1 LDSASGRIARAGSAL
16 RKIAMKIT
24 MHAMSVDIF
33 VPVLTHLSTLLD
45 KGLAHASAKKFE
57 PSVLVNARLAPDMF
71 PLSRQIQIACDAAKN
86 GSARLAGQEAPRFE
100 DKESTLEELRSR
112 IARTIDYLKT
122 LSASAFEGG
131 EDRVIKIPV
140 QERTIEMQGLPY
152 LQTWALP
159 NFYFHVVATYAI
171 LRHNGVEIGKGDFLG
186 I

>member
-1 LDSASGRIARAGSAL
+1 
-16 RKIAMKIT
+16 MKISMFT
-24 MHAMSVDIF
+24 MSVETF
-33 VPVLTHLSTLLD
+33 VTTLGYLAKLLD
-45 KGLAHASAKKFE
+45 KGLAHATAKKFD

-100 DKESTLEELRSR
+100 DNEATLEELRAR
-112 IARTIDYLKT
+112 IDRTIKYLKT
-122 LSASAFEGG
+122 IPASAFAAS
-131 EDRVIKIPV
+131 EDRDIKIPV
-140 QERTIEMQGLPY
+140 RERTLEMKGLPY

-171 LRHNGVEIGKGDFLG
+171 LRHNGVDIGKNDFLG